1 MTEPTPQTMRA
12 TVVSEYGDP
21 EVLVVRDVPLPV
33 PGPGQ
38 IRISVRAAGI
48 SPTDLH
54 IRAGDL
60 SAFFALPE
68 PAILG
73 FEAAGVVD
81 ALGDGV
87 TGVSVGD
94 EVAARLPRLGG
105 YADFVLADA
114 WTPKPESVSWEE
126 AGSLP
131 TAAEAAVAAL
141 RQLGVAKGDQLLVLG
156 ATGSVGLMAVQLARS
171 MGATVIGSAPERDR
185 AVVEDLEALF
195 LPAGTPVGDALKAL
209 GVEVDWVL
217 DAISAGGLEEVV
229 DAVGA
234 PGKIVTLTGA
244 GAHGGVQMLA
254 DGVNRAAD
262 ALDMAMPLL
271 ASGQLRMRPRE
282 TFPMAQAAAAH
293 TALEEHRSHRKLVL
307 VND

>member
-1 MTEPTPQTMRA
+1 MRA

-38 IRISVRAAGI
+38 VRISVRAAGI

-141 RQLGVAKGDQLLVLG
+141 RQLGVAKG
-156 ATGSVGLMAVQLARS
+156 
-171 MGATVIGSAPERDR
+171 GSAPGARCDR
-185 AVVEDLEALF
+185 IRRLDGRAAGAVH
-195 LPAGTPVGDALKAL
+195 
-209 GVEVDWVL
+209 
-217 DAISAGGLEEVV
+217 GGL
-229 DAVGA
+229 
-234 PGKIVTLTGA
+234 PS
-244 GAHGGVQMLA
+244 
-254 DGVNRAAD
+254 
-262 ALDMAMPLL
+262 
-271 ASGQLRMRPRE
+271 SGQLLNETVQWSRTSGRCSFRPG
-282 TFPMAQAAAAH
+282 
-293 TALEEHRSHRKLVL
+293 LRSVTP
-307 VND
+307 